1 MPAHS
6 RPLAP
11 ALALL
16 FNALVW
22 GLTWFPFKALEA
34 NGVHPLWGTFVVYV
48 GAAGLLLAWQP
59 AALAALVR
67 HPALLLLALA
77 AGLTN
82 IGFNWAVTIG
92 DVVRV
97 VLLFYL
103 MPVWSLLLGRW
114 LLQESITRGALARIG
129 LAVAGALVV
138 LWEPGTKFPVP
149 GSLADWLGLAGGA
162 SFAFVN
168 VLVRRHRDAPDDVR
182 ALAMFVGGF
191 VVACAIAWTLSS
203 ASIIAMPPAPQWHWI
218 AGTAA
223 LAIALLAGN
232 LALQYGAARVP
243 ASVTAIVMLTE
254 VLFAAISSM
263 ALGGETLDART
274 IAGGAM
280 ILGAAVL
287 ASSKRNGGGE
297 PIRARGV
304 HDAGQRQGDPH

>member
-1 MPAHS
+1 MPA
-6 RPLAP
+6 A
-11 ALALL
+11 ALSCLL
-16 FNALVW
+16 FNAFVW
-22 GLTWFPFKALEA
+22 GVSWWPFRQLNAL
-34 NGVHPLWGTFVVYV
+34 GLHSLWATGLAFGFSTIVIT
-48 GAAGLLLAWQP
+48 AWRPRAWAGLLQRPELGW
-59 AALAALVR
+59 LLV
-67 HPALLLLALA
+67 A
-77 AGLTN
+77 AGVTN
-82 IGFNWAVTIG
+82 VAFNWGVMIG
-92 DVVRV
+92 EVVRV

-287 ASSKRNGGGE
+287 ASSKRDGGGE